1 MNRIKITKRRGAKNG
16 IEQPESVIQQTT
28 VERLALQKYK
38 TSTLPLF
45 AI

>member
-1 MNRIKITKRRGAKNG
+1 MSRIKILKRRGDKRG
-16 IEQPESVIQQTT
+16 IEQPETVIQQTT
-28 VERLALQKYK
+28 CESVAVQKYK